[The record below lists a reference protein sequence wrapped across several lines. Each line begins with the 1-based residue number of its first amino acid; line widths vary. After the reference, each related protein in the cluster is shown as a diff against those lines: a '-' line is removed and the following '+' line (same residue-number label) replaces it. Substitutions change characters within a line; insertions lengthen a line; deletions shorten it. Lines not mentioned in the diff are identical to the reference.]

1 MKTQVIT
8 TEMGSQHE
16 VEAYVP
22 LFEFET
28 TSADWTKA
36 IVWAGIMPLLI
47 FQFVGA
53 MWMIAYVLI
62 GAGLYGFAR
71 NFTPVSVAFYIFAFI
86 SIGWWVAMAT
96 VISLGAVSAAMGV

>member
-1 MKTQVIT
+1 MKTQIIT
-8 TEMGSQHE
+8 TEMGSQLE

-53 MWMIAYVLI
+53 MWMITYVLI

-71 NFTPVSVAFYIFAFI
+71 KFTPVSVSFYIFAFI
-86 SIGWWVAMAT
+86 SIGWWIAMAF
-96 VISLGAVSAAMGV
+96 VITLGAVSAAIGV